1 MADKPQVSNTAD
13 LVSDVPELTIED
25 LCEACGLSKDQI
37 AAYVSEGIIEP
48 QVSQGVQW
56 RFSSI
61 SLIELRRA
69 TRLERDL
76 RLNAAGVALVLELK
90 AEIETL
96 QRRLARFERDNETD
110 H

>member
-1 MADKPQVSNTAD
+1 M
-13 LVSDVPELTIED
+13 SDVPELTIED
-25 LCEACGLSKDQI
+25 LCDACGLSKEQI
-37 AAYVSEGIIEP
+37 VTYVSEGIIEP
-48 QVSQGVQW
+48 DVSQGVQW

-76 RLNAAGVALVLELK
+76 RLNTAGVALVLELK
-90 AEIETL
+90 AEIEAL
-96 QRRLARFERDNETD
+96 QRRLARFEKDNQTG